1 MPTSKRRSTRPRR
14 RVPILRWAALAT
26 LAVVALLYYRPL
38 KSYVETRTSVQERQ
52 TEVRELRAKR
62 SRLARRLEEA
72 DTPEA
77 LARRARKLGLVK
89 PGEQL
94 FIVKGIDEWRRK
106 ARARIGDDG

>member
-1 MPTSKRRSTRPRR
+1 MPRSKRRSSRPRR
-14 RVPILRWAALAT
+14 RVPALRWAALAT

-62 SRLARRLEEA
+62 SSLARRLEEA

-106 ARARIGDDG
+106 ARARLGDGG

>member
-94 FIVKGIDEWRRK
+94 FIGKGIDEWRRK
-106 ARARIGDDG
+106 ARARLGDDG

>member
-1 MPTSKRRSTRPRR
+1 MPTSKRRSSRPRR
-14 RVPILRWAALAT
+14 RVPALRWAALAT

-38 KSYVETRTSVQERQ
+38 KSYVETRTSVQEGQ
-52 TEVRELRAKR
+52 TEVRDLRAKR

-106 ARARIGDDG
+106 ARARLGDDG

>member
-1 MPTSKRRSTRPRR
+1 MPKAKRRASRPRR

-38 KSYVETRTSVQERQ
+38 KSYVETRGALEERRA
-52 TEVRELRAKR
+52 EVEQLRAKR
-62 SRLARRLEEA
+62 DDLARRLERV

-89 PGEQL
+89 PGERL
-94 FIVKGIDEWRRK
+94 FIVKGIEEWRR
-106 ARARIGDDG
+106 RSSTRLGGDG

>member
-1 MPTSKRRSTRPRR
+1 MPKSKRRGSRPRR
-14 RVPILRWAALAT
+14 RVPVLRWAALAT

-62 SRLARRLEEA
+62 NTLARRLEEA

-106 ARARIGDDG
+106 ARARLGGDG

>member
-1 MPTSKRRSTRPRR
+1 MPKAKRRASRPRR
-14 RVPILRWAALAT
+14 RSPVLRWAAVAT

-38 KSYVETRTSVQERQ
+38 RSYVETRSSLEDRQ
-52 TEVRELRAKR
+52 AEVRDLRAKR
-62 SRLARRLEEA
+62 NELARRLEEA

-94 FIVKGIDEWRRK
+94 FIVKGIEEWRR
-106 ARARIGDDG
+106 RTDTDG